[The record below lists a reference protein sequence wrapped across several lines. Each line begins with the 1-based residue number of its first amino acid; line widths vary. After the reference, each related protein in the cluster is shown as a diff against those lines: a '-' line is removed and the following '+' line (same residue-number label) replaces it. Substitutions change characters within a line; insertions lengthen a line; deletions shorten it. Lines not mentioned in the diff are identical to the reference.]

1 MRPDR
6 IILGEVRG
14 AEALDMLQAMNT
26 GHEGSLATIHSNTP
40 RDALARLENMVG
52 MANVNL
58 TPRATRQ
65 QICSAV
71 TVVMQ
76 VSRLTDGTRKLVS
89 LQEVTGMEGEII
101 AMHEIFHY
109 QQHGVDA
116 AGRVQ
121 GSFAA
126 TGVRPRFADR
136 LRMFG
141 VPVADS
147 VFDPDRVFE

>member
-1 MRPDR
+1 
-6 IILGEVRG
+6 L
-14 AEALDMLQAMNT
+14 
-26 GHEGSLATIHSNTP
+26 S
-40 RDALARLENMVG
+40 RLENMVG
-52 MANVNL
+52 MAGVNL

-89 LQEVTGMEGEII
+89 LQEVTGMEGDVI
-101 AMHEIFHY
+101 AMHEIFRFE
-109 QQHGVDA
+109 QKGVDA
-116 AGRVQ
+116 LGAVQ
-121 GSFAA
+121 GRFYA

-141 VPVADS
+141 VAVPDT
-147 VFDPDRVFE
+147 VFDPDKIYE

>member
-1 MRPDR
+1 
-6 IILGEVRG
+6 
-14 AEALDMLQAMNT
+14 
-26 GHEGSLATIHSNTP
+26 
-40 RDALARLENMVG
+40 MVG
-52 MANVNL
+52 MAGVNL

-89 LQEVTGMEGEII
+89 LQEVTGMEGEVI
-101 AMHEIFHY
+101 AMHEIFRFE
-109 QQHGVDA
+109 QKGVDA
-116 AGRVQ
+116 RGAVQ
-121 GSFAA
+121 GRFYA

-141 VPVADS
+141 VPVPDT
-147 VFDPDRVFE
+147 VFDPTKSTSEASWIPCSPPSPCCCLPPSS